1 MSSNSILDAVADS
14 LSDVLKGHYA
24 EKKRVER
31 ERTVR
36 TRPSPLRAYQPTV
49 KVAVFHVMKEAAS
62 KASANFTL
70 PYSVRQLYYQVRPLI
85 QDYTSKELNYVYFTP
100 PLVTEYEEIYGPLQG
115 LIYEPRGHLIEPHR
129 DIEVPL
135 GTVDVAGYEIPDY
148 EYDKILYIEK
158 EGFNQIFDTVK
169 LGQRYDMA
177 LMTAKGFATR
187 AAKLLLSH
195 ASGKDIAI
203 LAAHDADISGYEIV
217 RTLKNETRT
226 TRGMNIDVIDLGLTV
241 KEALDMG
248 LVSENVVIQ
257 KEPSHELLYR
267 LTSEEREFLLGTHS
281 YYKAR
286 QGKRVE
292 LNAMTTGQLITWLED
307 RLKDFGLQTKV
318 LPPAGVVEDELKN
331 AIESKLDDDVRQ
343 MVKKAIEEL
352 LGAAIADIEEEVRKE
367 IGVPES
373 SGYYEELEQYL
384 DGCPPEYWRD
394 WISDKAAQLEA
405 SRVKDKKS
413 IVSEFLSQHLG
424 EKTIKQED

>member
-1 MSSNSILDAVADS
+1 MSSNSILEALADS
-14 LSDVLKGHYA
+14 LSDVLKGHHA

-36 TRPSPLRAYQPTV
+36 TRPVSFRTHEPRV
-49 KVAVFHVMKEAAS
+49 KTAVFHVMREAAS

-85 QDYTSKELNYVYFTP
+85 QDYTYKELNYAYFTP

-158 EGFNQIFDTVK
+158 EGFRQIFDAVK

-195 ASGKDIAI
+195 ASGKDIVI
-203 LAAHDADISGYEIV
+203 LGAHDADISGYEII
-217 RTLKNETRT
+217 RALENETRT
-226 TRGMNIDVIDLGLTV
+226 SLGMYLDVIDLGLTV

-248 LVSENVVIQ
+248 LESENVVIQ
-257 KEPSHELLYR
+257 KEPSRGLLYR
-267 LTSEEREFLLGTHS
+267 LTSEEKEFLLGTRGY

-292 LNAMTTGQLITWLED
+292 LNAMTTDQLISWLEA
-307 RLKDFGLQTKV
+307 RLKELGLQTKV
-318 LPPAGVVEDELKN
+318 LPPAEVVEDELK
-331 AIESKLDDDVRQ
+331 ISLESKLDDDVRQ
-343 MVKKAIEEL
+343 MVKEVIEKL
-352 LGAAIADIEEEVRKE
+352 LGAAIADIEEEVREE

-373 SGYYEELEQYL
+373 SGYYEELRQFL

-394 WISDKAAQLEA
+394 WISNKATELEA
-405 SRVKDKKS
+405 THVENKKVV
-413 IVSEFLSQHLG
+413 VSELLSQRLG
-424 EKTIKQED
+424 SQQ